1 MKHISTA
8 SILRV
13 MASAFIVHDMEK
25 DKVKIKPAV
34 RNVGNRTLNAIVTNK
49 YFKEIPLD
57 EIFGALAKIDLI
69 VVQEDG
75 TRWSGFLTGASGQ
88 ANIRFAFDG
97 KLVDN
102 SMLVLSWY
110 KTDKGRWE
118 VVAYLS

>member
-1 MKHISTA
+1 MKYLLTA

-13 MASAFIVHDMEK
+13 MASEFVIQDMNK

-34 RNVGNRTLNAIVTNK
+34 RHSGNRALNLIVTNK

-57 EIFGALAKIDLI
+57 EIFEALEKIGLI
-69 VVQEDG
+69 AVQEDG

-88 ANIRFAFDG
+88 AHIRLAFEG

-102 SMLVLSWY
+102 SLLALSWY
-110 KTDKGRWE
+110 KTDKGHWE